1 MTDYQRIAA
10 AIGYIQNNFRAQ
22 PTLEQIAE
30 QAHWSP
36 FHFQRKFQEW
46 AGVSPK
52 KFLQYLSVAHA
63 KHLLQRQ
70 ASVAEATYAT
80 GLSGPGRLH
89 DLFVTLEAMTPGEY
103 RQGGASLT
111 IGYSFGESR
120 FGPYLVASTS
130 KGICRLHFADDAD
143 QALTELRQEWPQAT
157 LRAQASPEHAQVARF
172 FAREFGPTDRLNLH
186 LKGTDFQLKV
196 WESLLRIPEGQ
207 LTTYAGLAAQ
217 AGYGPA
223 VRAVGTAIGAN
234 PVGYL
239 IPCHRVIRNGGELG
253 QYRWGAT
260 RKAALVGW
268 EAAQLVS
275 VPQAT
280 EAEHRTSSE
289 QE

>member
-10 AIGYIQNNFRAQ
+10 AIGYIQANFRAQ
-22 PTLEQIAE
+22 PTLEQIAG

-52 KFLQYLSVAHA
+52 KFLQYVSVEHA
-63 KHLLQRQ
+63 KSLLQQ
-70 ASVAEATYAT
+70 QLSVAEATYET
-80 GLSGPGRLH
+80 GLSGPSRLH

-103 RQGGASLT
+103 RQGGAALT
-111 IGYSFGESR
+111 IRYSFGQSR
-120 FGPYLVASTS
+120 FGPYLVASTA

-143 QALTELRQEWPQAT
+143 LALAELRQEWPQAT
-157 LRAQASPEHAQVARF
+157 LLALAAPEHAQVARF
-172 FAREFGPTDRLNLH
+172 FAREFGPSDRLNLH

-196 WESLLRIPEGQ
+196 WASLLRIPEGQ

-217 AGYGPA
+217 AGHGPA

-253 QYRWGAT
+253 QYRWGT
-260 RKAALVGW
+260 SRKVALVGW
-268 EAAQLVS
+268 EAAQAAAKL
-275 VPQAT
+275 QT
-280 EAEHRTSSE
+280 T
-289 QE
+289 